1 MNYMKSVLYNAPP
14 EKVYEALTTKEG
26 LRGWWTQECLVD
38 GGHLDFRFGK
48 SHVVMDVEEA
58 TPGRKVVWRCV
69 AHHYDGVDP
78 ADEWIDTRVVFCLE
92 PDSSGGTRIHFSH
105 EGLVPALACWEACNR
120 GWDRNLLESLKH
132 YVETGRGE
140 PYPQWRAD
148 LTP

>member
-1 MNYMKSVLYNAPP
+1 
-14 EKVYEALTTKEG
+14 
-26 LRGWWTQECLVD
+26 VD

-58 TPGRKVVWRCV
+58 TPGRK
-69 AHHYDGVDP
+69 
-78 ADEWIDTRVVFCLE
+78 
-92 PDSSGGTRIHFSH
+92 
-105 EGLVPALACWEACNR
+105 ACNR